1 MARRRSRSRSPIIIA
16 TLAVLLGVGLLGAA
30 VYTKLGGSSPLNR
43 LAGQSAASPSPSPIP
58 PKPTLKSGPVTVTTP
73 KGGFFA
79 WAFYDR
85 RTDEMTGSANS
96 DSGTNSVESMIK
108 AWMAADY
115 LHRHPTLTDAAKAH
129 ISGAIRN
136 SNNTDAQWLYGQ
148 NGGKT
153 ALSRLVST
161 CGLKHMKVSP
171 KSSEGWAYTAMTAQD
186 VARMGLCISNGTAAG
201 PQWTDFL
208 LDEMKH
214 VQGSVTSNKIN
225 GTTGGGHWG
234 IIDGLVDEVAA
245 QTSIKNGWTM
255 LYADFLWHVNCL
267 AINPDWVLAV
277 QVRSQYNQAAEK
289 QAPLTAAKICQ
300 SVAEQLAYPPLP
312 DASPSASVVPSA

>member
-1 MARRRSRSRSPIIIA
+1 MARRRKSRSRAPILVA
-16 TLAVLLGVGLLGAA
+16 VLSVLLGVGLLGVA
-30 VYTKLGGSSPLNR
+30 VYAKLGSSPLST
-43 LAGQSAASPSPSPIP
+43 LGSPSGPSPSPSPP
-58 PKPTLKSGPVTVTTP
+58 PPPPPTLKSGPVSQATP
-73 KGGFFA
+73 PGGFFA

-115 LHRHPTLTDAAKAH
+115 LKRHDTLTAAAKTH

-136 SNNTDAQWLYGQ
+136 SNNSDATWLYKQ

-153 ALSRLVST
+153 GLTRLVAT
-161 CGLKHMKVSP
+161 CGLKHMKQSTQ
-171 KSSEGWAYTAMTAQD
+171 GWAYTTMTAQD
-186 VARMGLCISNGTAAG
+186 AARMGACIGDGTAAG
-201 PQWTDFL
+201 PQWTDYL

-214 VQGSVTSNKIN
+214 VQGPVTDNKIN
-225 GTTGGGHWG
+225 GLTGGGHWG
-234 IIDGLVDEVAA
+234 IIDGLVPEVAE

-277 QVRSQYNQAAEK
+277 QVRYKYNQTAEK
-289 QAPLTAAKICQ
+289 QAPITAANICK
-300 SVAEQLAYPPLP
+300 SVARQLSFPK
-312 DASPSASVVPSA
+312 ASPSPSVNPSA